1 MLNLKLTIAIIFA
14 CALIC
19 GATFL
24 LALHRQ
30 FALVEV
36 AASLVAM
43 IEVYLLSSSIGEL
56 IEGKRKTQAFRGIA
70 AAALAALM
78 VICFMVAKFGN
89 H

>member
-1 MLNLKLTIAIIFA
+1 MINLKLTIALVLL
-14 CALIC
+14 CALVC

-24 LALHRQ
+24 FALYRQ

-36 AASLVAM
+36 ASSLVTM

-56 IEGKRKTQAFRGIA
+56 IEGKREIQVFRA
-70 AAALAALM
+70 VAPVVLAAS
-78 VICFMVAKFGN
+78 VVACFLFAGFRN